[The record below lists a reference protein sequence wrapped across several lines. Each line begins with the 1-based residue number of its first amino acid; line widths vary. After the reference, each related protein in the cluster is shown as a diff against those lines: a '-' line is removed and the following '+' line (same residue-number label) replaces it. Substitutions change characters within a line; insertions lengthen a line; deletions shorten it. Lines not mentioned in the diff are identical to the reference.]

1 VKERIVSGQPR
12 GPIGAPTADSLA
24 VVAVLGTLATWRV
37 AHFISSE
44 DGPMQVVARLR
55 ARLGS
60 TELGR
65 LTDCFQ
71 CLSMWVAVPVAAV
84 VPRRR
89 PDQVL
94 IWLAVSG
101 AACLIERLTAR
112 NNDVAEVFYDG
123 GGVEQ

>member
-1 VKERIVSGQPR
+1 MRGQTR
-12 GPIGAPTADSLA
+12 GTIGAPATDNLA
-24 VVAVLGTLATWRV
+24 VFAVLGTLATWRV
-37 AHFISSE
+37 AHLISSE
-44 DGPMQVVARLR
+44 DGPMQVVALMR

-60 TELGR
+60 SELGR

-71 CLSMWVAVPVAAV
+71 CLSMWVALPVAAM

-101 AACLIERLTAR
+101 AACLIERLSVR
-112 NNDVAEVFYDG
+112 NSDVAEVFYDRG
-123 GGVEQ
+123 GEQ

>member
-1 VKERIVSGQPR
+1 VRGQPR
-12 GPIGAPTADSLA
+12 RTIGAPATDDLA
-24 VVAVLGTLATWRV
+24 VFAVLGTLATWRV
-37 AHFISSE
+37 AHLLSSE
-44 DGPMQVVARLR
+44 DGPMQVVARMR

-60 TELGR
+60 SELGR

-89 PDQVL
+89 ADQVL

-101 AACLIERLTAR
+101 AACLIERFSAR
-112 NNDVAEVFYDG
+112 NSDVAEVFYDAG
-123 GGVEQ
+123 GEEQ

>member
-1 VKERIVSGQPR
+1 VRGQPR
-12 GPIGAPTADSLA
+12 GTIGAPASDDLA
-24 VVAVLGTLATWRV
+24 MFAVLGAFATWRV
-37 AHFISSE
+37 AHLISSE
-44 DGPMQVVARLR
+44 DGPVQVVARMR

-60 TELGR
+60 SELGR

-71 CLSMWVAVPVAAV
+71 CLSMWVAVPVAAM

-101 AACLIERLTAR
+101 AACLIELLSAR
-112 NNDVAEVFYDG
+112 NGDVAEVFYDAAG
-123 GGVEQ
+123 GEN